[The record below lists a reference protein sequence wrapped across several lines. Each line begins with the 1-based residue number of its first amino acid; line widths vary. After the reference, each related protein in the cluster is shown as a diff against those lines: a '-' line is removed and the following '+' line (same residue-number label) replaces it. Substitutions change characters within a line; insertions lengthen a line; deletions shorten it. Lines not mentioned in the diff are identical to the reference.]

1 MWIVKLGGSLL
12 GTEELTHWLDI
23 LARFSDG
30 KIIIVPG
37 GGIFADAVREAQ
49 RLTNLDDKSAH
60 KMALMAMDQ
69 YGELL
74 ASLNPAI
81 VTANSEL
88 EIAERGFQHR
98 AIIWL
103 PSKMVCADES
113 IPTTWQVT
121 SDSLAAWLAT
131 KLNAEHLVL
140 VKSVKFKTTRHDDDE
155 ISNQISLERLI
166 KEDVVDSHFGD
177 FIAGKHFNS
186 WVIGKADYTAFEQGI
201 DADKLSA
208 TALAVRCGWH

>member
-12 GTEELTHWLDI
+12 GAEELTHWLEL
-23 LARFSDG
+23 LARYSDG

-49 RLTNLDDKSAH
+49 KLTHLDDKLVH
-60 KMALMAMDQ
+60 KLAVMAMDQ

-74 ASLNPAI
+74 ASLNPKI
-81 VTANSEL
+81 VTASSEL

-113 IPTTWQVT
+113 IPANWQVT
-121 SDSLAAWLAT
+121 SDSLAAWLAA

-140 VKSVKFKTTRHDDDE
+140 VKSVAFKTRRLHGNET
-155 ISNQISLERLI
+155 SNQISLETLI
-166 KEDVVDSHFGD
+166 KDDIVDMHFGD
-177 FIAGKHFNS
+177 FTRGKHFNS
-186 WVIGKADYTAFEQGI
+186 WVISKRDYVAFEHGFNV
-201 DADKLSA
+201 DKLSA
-208 TALAVRCGWH
+208 SALVVRH

>member
-12 GTEELTHWLDI
+12 GAEELTHWLEL
-23 LARFSDG
+23 LARYSDG

-49 RLTNLDDKSAH
+49 KLTHLDDKSVH
-60 KMALMAMDQ
+60 KLAVMAMDQ

-74 ASLNPAI
+74 ASLNPKI
-81 VTANSEL
+81 VTASSEL

-113 IPTTWQVT
+113 IPANWQVT
-121 SDSLAAWLAT
+121 SDSLAAWLAA

-140 VKSVKFKTTRHDDDE
+140 VKSAAFKTRRLHGNE
-155 ISNQISLERLI
+155 ISNQISLETLI
-166 KEDVVDSHFGD
+166 KDDVVDMHFGD
-177 FIAGKHFNS
+177 FTRGKHFNS
-186 WVIGKADYTAFEQGI
+186 WVIGKRDYVAFEHGFNV
-201 DADKLSA
+201 DKLSA
-208 TALAVRCGWH
+208 SALVVRY